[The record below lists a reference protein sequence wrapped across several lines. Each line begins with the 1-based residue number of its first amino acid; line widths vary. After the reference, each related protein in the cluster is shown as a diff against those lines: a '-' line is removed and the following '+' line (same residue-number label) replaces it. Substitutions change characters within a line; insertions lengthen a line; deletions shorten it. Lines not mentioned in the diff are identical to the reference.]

1 MEIRNLKTFL
11 QVVESGSF
19 SKAAEALG
27 YTQSTV
33 SFQISQLEE
42 ELNCQLFDRIGRNI
56 YLTSRGELLQK
67 HALAIDNSLD
77 VLKEDFRQEEK
88 PAGVVHMYSADS
100 ICEKM
105 MLLNY
110 DEFYRTYPDIRLV
123 FSTGSTTDLME
134 VLERNQSDVI
144 FTLDDHVYR
153 QNFII
158 AEESPIKMRFVAG
171 NDFPLAGKKKLS
183 IRDIVKY
190 PMMLTE
196 SGMSY
201 RKIFDD
207 HLSRLSL
214 QITPVLETGRTDI
227 IVRCLYAGNAVSFLP
242 EFVVRDEVE
251 AGKLVFLDVE
261 DFDITIW
268 KQLIYRKDKWISKAL
283 QAFIDFVIEHE
294 FRW

>member
-123 FSTGSTTDLME
+123 FSTGSTTDLLE